1 MKLNIM
7 SGQSKLGRGGQK
19 VAFIFT
25 KPYKFMNFKCEI
37 LVLDPIFNSK
47 ILSLHVT
54 DNKLFSSA
62 LVEA

>member
-1 MKLNIM
+1 MKLKFM
-7 SGQSKLGRGGQK
+7 SEQSKLGRSGQK
-19 VAFIFT
+19 VALIFT

-37 LVLDPIFNSK
+37 VLDPIFNSK